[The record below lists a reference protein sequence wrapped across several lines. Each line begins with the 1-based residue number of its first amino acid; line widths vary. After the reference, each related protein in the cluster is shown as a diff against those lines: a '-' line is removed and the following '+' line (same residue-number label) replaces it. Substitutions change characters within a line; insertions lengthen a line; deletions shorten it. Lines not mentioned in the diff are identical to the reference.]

1 MRRFLLL
8 FLLSI
13 FESLSFPA
21 KNESFEVSRID
32 ISDPDDRGVLPNI
45 DTYFCINSELRSVVA
60 TALSN
65 FSNSGTSAVDQLQ
78 AAIET
83 ALMPKF
89 QSSGGTWLVSAT
101 SYHRVKGFVDD
112 RATGMDTF
120 CAVNNNMLN
129 IYVVVMKIDN

>member
-21 KNESFEVSRID
+21 KNQSFEVSRID

-65 FSNSGTSAVDQLQ
+65 FSDSGTSAVDQLQ
-78 AAIET
+78 AAIEVCQQVRSVEKL
-83 ALMPKF
+83 AGNSKF
-89 QSSGGTWLVSAT
+89 RLEL
-101 SYHRVKGFVDD
+101 GF
-112 RATGMDTF
+112 RR
-120 CAVNNNMLN
+120 
-129 IYVVVMKIDN
+129 